1 MSLHNIILSTLTD
14 KQLTSLSYFSPF
26 LFLLS
31 LPIFFHFGEEGK
43 EEKVHFLFRKKKSNT
58 MREKSNVHYS
68 VILTILLV
76 VCVSI
81 LQSVYADNPYRYYT
95 WKITYGN
102 IYPLGIKQ
110 QVYNSSVFMFLGFS
124 LRLFFLTMVAGNLD

>member
-1 MSLHNIILSTLTD
+1 
-14 KQLTSLSYFSPF
+14 
-26 LFLLS
+26 
-31 LPIFFHFGEEGK
+31 
-43 EEKVHFLFRKKKSNT
+43 